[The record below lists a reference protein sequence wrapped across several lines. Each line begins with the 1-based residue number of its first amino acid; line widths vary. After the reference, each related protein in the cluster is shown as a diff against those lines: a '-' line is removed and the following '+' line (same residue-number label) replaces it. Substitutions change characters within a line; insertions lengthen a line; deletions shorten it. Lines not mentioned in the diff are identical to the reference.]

1 MKLFRCRLSMCEGD
15 GMEEWK
21 EVRLGDYCDFQ
32 NGYAFK
38 SSEFK
43 TNGEYKI
50 VKIKELKDGL
60 VKFFDDSASVNI
72 QDIKEFEKYKINRN
86 DVLFALTGDPVSK
99 PNPLSWVG
107 RVSIYRSDENALL
120 NQRTCKIKKSDEI
133 DNQFLY
139 YYFRQWENFYALA
152 SKATGS
158 ASQANISTNTIAD
171 TIIKLPPLPTQ
182 QKIAAILS
190 SLDDKIEL
198 NNKINTNLEQQAG
211 ALFKNW
217 FVDFEPFGTE
227 EKIESP
233 IGTMIP
239 RSLRMVQV
247 ADIPHLLETGK
258 RPKGGAV
265 AEGVPSIGAENVKQL
280 GVFDFSSNKFIPRE
294 YADALGKGKING
306 YELLLY
312 KDGGKPGTFIPHFSM
327 FGEGFPYDECYI
339 NEHVF
344 KLDFYDK
351 GLNEF
356 AYFYFNTEYVKNWL
370 ANNGGKAAIPG
381 INQNDVNAIWIYD
394 LENPNVK
401 EFAKFVEP
409 LFKQIF
415 SNCKQNRELSTIRD
429 TLLPKLMNG
438 EIGTNSNIISKE

>member
-1 MKLFRCRLSMCEGD
+1 MRRD
-15 GMEEWK
+15 GVEEWK
-21 EVRLGDYCDFQ
+21 ECKLGDYCDFQ

-60 VKFFDDSASVNI
+60 VKFFDDSASVDI
-72 QDIKEFEKYKINRN
+72 HDIKEFEKYKIYRN

-198 NNKINTNLEQQAG
+198 NNKINTNLEQQAQ

-217 FVDFEPFGTE
+217 FVDFEPFGGKMPEGWKVGKLSDIAEITMGQ
-227 EKIESP
+227 SP
-233 IGTMIP
+233 DGKSYNEDGIGTVFYQDRAEFGTRFPTRRLFTTEPKRIAKKFDTLMSVRAPVGDTNIANEGCCIG
-239 RSLRMVQV
+239 RGLAAIHSKDKHQSFVHYTVLSLRSQLDVFNGEGTVFGCINRDALNNMEVV
-247 ADIPHLLETGK
+247 IPAKDDLDKFKKIVASMDADIFNRSE
-258 RPKGGAV
+258 
-265 AEGVPSIGAENVKQL
+265 ENDRL
-280 GVFDFSSNKFIPRE
+280 
-294 YADALGKGKING
+294 
-306 YELLLY
+306 
-312 KDGGKPGTFIPHFSM
+312 
-327 FGEGFPYDECYI
+327 
-339 NEHVF
+339 
-344 KLDFYDK
+344 
-351 GLNEF
+351 
-356 AYFYFNTEYVKNWL
+356 KN
-370 ANNGGKAAIPG
+370 
-381 INQNDVNAIWIYD
+381 
-394 LENPNVK
+394 
-401 EFAKFVEP
+401 
-409 LFKQIF
+409 
-415 SNCKQNRELSTIRD
+415 IRD
-429 TLLPKLMNG
+429 GLLPKLMNG
-438 EIGTNSNIISKE
+438 ELEV

>member
-1 MKLFRCRLSMCEGD
+1 MK
-15 GMEEWK
+15 MEEWK
-21 EVRLGDYCDFQ
+21 EYKLTEIMDLIGGGTPKTSNPDYWDGDIPWISVKDF
-32 NGYAFK
+32 
-38 SSEFK
+38 
-43 TNGEYKI
+43 NGERRYVGDTEKKI
-50 VKIKELKDGL
+50 TKLGLENSSTKILSKGDIIISARGTVGELAIIPSDMAFNQSCYGLRAKDF
-60 VKFFDDSASVNI
+60 VDSCFLYYLLKQSVNI
-72 QDIKEFEKYKINRN
+72 LKHNTHGSVFDTITRETFE
-86 DVLFALTGDPVSK
+86 
-99 PNPLSWVG
+99 
-107 RVSIYRSDENALL
+107 
-120 NQRTCKIKKSDEI
+120 
-133 DNQFLY
+133 
-139 YYFRQWENFYALA
+139 
-152 SKATGS
+152 
-158 ASQANISTNTIAD
+158 NISV
-171 TIIKLPPLPTQ
+171 KLPPLLTQ
-182 QKIAAILS
+182 QKIADILS

-217 FVDFEPFGTE
+217 FVDFEPFGAE

-239 RSLRMVQV
+239 SSLRMVQV

-280 GVFDFSSNKFIPRE
+280 GVFDFSSNKFIPQE
-294 YADALGKGKING
+294 YADSLGKGKING

-327 FGEGFPYDECYI
+327 FGEGFPYAECYI

-394 LENPNVK
+394 LENPKVK

-415 SNCKQNRELSTIRD
+415 SNCKQNRELSTTRD

-438 EIGTNSNIISKE
+438 EILI

>member
-1 MKLFRCRLSMCEGD
+1 
-15 GMEEWK
+15 MEERK

-43 TNGEYKI
+43 TNGKYKI

-60 VKFFDDSASVNI
+60 VKFFDDSASVDI
-72 QDIKEFEKYKINRN
+72 QDIKEFEKYKIYRN

-120 NQRTCKIKKSDEI
+120 NQRTCKIKKSEKF

-139 YYFRQWENFYALA
+139 YYFRQWDNFYALA

-190 SLDDKIEL
+190 FLDDKIEL
-198 NNKINTNLEQQAG
+198 NNKINTNLEQQAQ

-217 FVDFEPFGTE
+217 FVDFEPFGGKMPE
-227 EKIESP
+227 GWKVGKLGEFVEIKRGESP
-233 IGTMIP
+233 RPIQKYLSGTGYRWLKISDVTSLSAPFVLNIAEHIKEDGLSKTVFLKSGSLVLSNSATPGIP
-239 RSLRMVQV
+239 KILDLDTCIHDGWLYFPKSQLSNEYLYLLFKEIRPQLVNLGNGSIFTNLKT
-247 ADIPHLLETGK
+247 DILKNFEISMPDEETLSKSQSIIKPMFEKMLETE
-258 RPKGGAV
+258 R
-265 AEGVPSIGAENVKQL
+265 ETKQL
-280 GVFDFSSNKFIPRE
+280 E
-294 YADALGKGKING
+294 
-306 YELLLY
+306 
-312 KDGGKPGTFIPHFSM
+312 
-327 FGEGFPYDECYI
+327 
-339 NEHVF
+339 
-344 KLDFYDK
+344 
-351 GLNEF
+351 
-356 AYFYFNTEYVKNWL
+356 
-370 ANNGGKAAIPG
+370 
-381 INQNDVNAIWIYD
+381 
-394 LENPNVK
+394 
-401 EFAKFVEP
+401 
-409 LFKQIF
+409 
-415 SNCKQNRELSTIRD
+415 TIRD

-438 EIGTNSNIISKE
+438 EIVI

>member
-1 MKLFRCRLSMCEGD
+1 
-15 GMEEWK
+15 MEEWK
-21 EVRLGDYCDFQ
+21 ECKLGDYCDFQ

-60 VKFFDDSASVNI
+60 VKFFDDSASVDI
-72 QDIKEFEKYKINRN
+72 HDIKEFEKYKIYRN

-139 YYFRQWENFYALA
+139 YYFRQWENFYVLA

-198 NNKINTNLEQQAG
+198 NNKINTNLERQAQD
-211 ALFKNW
+211 LFKNW
-217 FVDFEPFGTE
+217 FVDKYEKEGTIGDYCAVKSGFAFKSAWWQDE
-227 EKIESP
+227 GTKVIRIGDIEQGCLNLETCAHVATDKIEVAKDFIVQGGDLVIAMTGAT
-233 IGTMIP
+233 IGKFSMIP
-239 RSLRMVQV
+239 KTQEPILVNQRVGKFFLGNNPIEKVPFIYCTLKQEEVITEFINRGQGSAQPNISTGDILSIPCWIPNKNEIDNFNKTIQPMFETIISNQEENRKLSVLR
-247 ADIPHLLETGK
+247 D
-258 RPKGGAV
+258 
-265 AEGVPSIGAENVKQL
+265 S
-280 GVFDFSSNKFIPRE
+280 
-294 YADALGKGKING
+294 
-306 YELLLY
+306 
-312 KDGGKPGTFIPHFSM
+312 
-327 FGEGFPYDECYI
+327 
-339 NEHVF
+339 
-344 KLDFYDK
+344 
-351 GLNEF
+351 
-356 AYFYFNTEYVKNWL
+356 
-370 ANNGGKAAIPG
+370 
-381 INQNDVNAIWIYD
+381 
-394 LENPNVK
+394 
-401 EFAKFVEP
+401 
-409 LFKQIF
+409 
-415 SNCKQNRELSTIRD
+415 
-429 TLLPKLMNG
+429 LLPKLMNG
-438 EIGTNSNIISKE
+438 EIEV

>member
-1 MKLFRCRLSMCEGD
+1 MK
-15 GMEEWK
+15 MEEWK
-21 EVRLGDYCDFQ
+21 ECRLGDYCDFQ

-60 VKFFDDSASVNI
+60 VKFFDDSASVDI
-72 QDIKEFEKYKINRN
+72 HDIKEFEKYKIYRN

-211 ALFKNW
+211 VLFKNW
-217 FVDFEPFGTE
+217 FVDFEPFGGKMPE
-227 EKIESP
+227 GWKVGKLSD
-233 IGTMIP
+233 
-239 RSLRMVQV
+239 V
-247 ADIPHLLETGK
+247 AEITSGK
-258 RPKGGAV
+258 RPPMKQSNYSKDVSIPLVGAASV
-265 AEGVPSIGAENVKQL
+265 MGYTNQVLYNEPILITGRVGTHGVIQRFSTECWPSDNTLVIKSKYYEYVYQIMSNIDYDNMNRGSTQPLITQSDL
-280 GVFDFSSNKFIPRE
+280 GKVECIIPDEKNLNKFEQLMAI
-294 YADALGKGKING
+294 L
-306 YELLLY
+306 
-312 KDGGKPGTFIPHFSM
+312 FSKV
-327 FGEGFPYDECYI
+327 
-339 NEHVF
+339 H
-344 KLDFYDK
+344 
-351 GLNEF
+351 
-356 AYFYFNTEYVKNWL
+356 KNQQENHKL
-370 ANNGGKAAIPG
+370 AN
-381 INQNDVNAIWIYD
+381 
-394 LENPNVK
+394 
-401 EFAKFVEP
+401 
-409 LFKQIF
+409 
-415 SNCKQNRELSTIRD
+415 IRD

-438 EIGTNSNIISKE
+438 EIEV

>member
-1 MKLFRCRLSMCEGD
+1 
-15 GMEEWK
+15 MEEWK
-21 EVRLGDYCDFQ
+21 ECRLGDYCDFQ

-60 VKFFDDSASVNI
+60 VKFFDDSASVDI
-72 QDIKEFEKYKINRN
+72 HDIKEFEKYKIYRN

-182 QKIAAILS
+182 QKIAWILS

-217 FVDFEPFGTE
+217 FVDFEPFGGKMPE
-227 EKIESP
+227 EWKVGKLSD
-233 IGTMIP
+233 
-239 RSLRMVQV
+239 V
-247 ADIPHLLETGK
+247 AEITSGK
-258 RPKGGAV
+258 RPPMKQSNYSKDVSIPLVGAASV
-265 AEGVPSIGAENVKQL
+265 MGYTNQVLYNEPILITGRVGTHGVIQRFSTECWPSDNTLVIKSKYYEYVYQIMSNIDYDNMNRGSTQPLITQSDL
-280 GVFDFSSNKFIPRE
+280 GKVECIIPDEKNLNKFEQLMAI
-294 YADALGKGKING
+294 L
-306 YELLLY
+306 
-312 KDGGKPGTFIPHFSM
+312 FSKV
-327 FGEGFPYDECYI
+327 
-339 NEHVF
+339 H
-344 KLDFYDK
+344 
-351 GLNEF
+351 
-356 AYFYFNTEYVKNWL
+356 KNQQENHKL
-370 ANNGGKAAIPG
+370 AN
-381 INQNDVNAIWIYD
+381 
-394 LENPNVK
+394 
-401 EFAKFVEP
+401 
-409 LFKQIF
+409 
-415 SNCKQNRELSTIRD
+415 IRD

-438 EIGTNSNIISKE
+438 EIEV

>member
-1 MKLFRCRLSMCEGD
+1 MK
-15 GMEEWK
+15 MEEWK

-60 VKFFDDSASVNI
+60 VKFFDDSASVDV
-72 QDIKEFEKYKINRN
+72 QDIKEFEKYKIYRN

-120 NQRTCKIKKSDEI
+120 NQRTCKIKKSEKF

-139 YYFRQWENFYALA
+139 YYFRQWDNFYALA

-198 NNKINTNLEQQAG
+198 NNKINDNL
-211 ALFKNW
+211 
-217 FVDFEPFGTE
+217 
-227 EKIESP
+227 
-233 IGTMIP
+233 
-239 RSLRMVQV
+239 
-247 ADIPHLLETGK
+247 
-258 RPKGGAV
+258 
-265 AEGVPSIGAENVKQL
+265 
-280 GVFDFSSNKFIPRE
+280 
-294 YADALGKGKING
+294 
-306 YELLLY
+306 
-312 KDGGKPGTFIPHFSM
+312 
-327 FGEGFPYDECYI
+327 
-339 NEHVF
+339 
-344 KLDFYDK
+344 
-351 GLNEF
+351 
-356 AYFYFNTEYVKNWL
+356 
-370 ANNGGKAAIPG
+370 AA
-381 INQNDVNAIWIYD
+381 
-394 LENPNVK
+394 
-401 EFAKFVEP
+401 
-409 LFKQIF
+409 
-415 SNCKQNRELSTIRD
+415 
-429 TLLPKLMNG
+429 
-438 EIGTNSNIISKE
+438 

>member
-1 MKLFRCRLSMCEGD
+1 
-15 GMEEWK
+15 MEEWK
-21 EVRLGDYCDFQ
+21 ECRLGDYCDFQ

-60 VKFFDDSASVNI
+60 VKFFDDSASVDI
-72 QDIKEFEKYKINRN
+72 HDIKEFEKYKIYRN

-182 QKIAAILS
+182 QKIARILS

-217 FVDFEPFGTE
+217 FVDFEPFGGKMPDGWKE
-227 EKIESP
+227 
-233 IGTMIP
+233 
-239 RSLRMVQV
+239 
-247 ADIPHLLETGK
+247 ADIYSIANIIYGSPFASKLFNTEKNGKPIIRIRDLKDQHSDVYTPEERDDAYLIQPKDIVVGMDGEFRPYIWGSEPGWLNQRVCVFENK
-258 RPKGGAV
+258 RPKGKAFLFFSIKPLLDVVEKTQV
-265 AEGVPSIGAENVKQL
+265 ATTVIHIGKKD
-280 GVFDFSSNKFIPRE
+280 FDKFQITLPTE
-294 YADALGKGKING
+294 DILDKFD
-306 YELLLY
+306 ELT
-312 KDGGKPGTFIPHFSM
+312 DPI
-327 FGEGFPYDECYI
+327 
-339 NEHVF
+339 
-344 KLDFYDK
+344 LDQI
-351 GLNEF
+351 
-356 AYFYFNTEYVKNWL
+356 V
-370 ANNGGKAAIPG
+370 ANR
-381 INQNDVNAIWIYD
+381 
-394 LENPNVK
+394 LENRRL
-401 EFAKFVEP
+401 A
-409 LFKQIF
+409 
-415 SNCKQNRELSTIRD
+415 ELRD

-438 EIGTNSNIISKE
+438 KIEVNEVRI

>member
-1 MKLFRCRLSMCEGD
+1 
-15 GMEEWK
+15 MEEWK

-60 VKFFDDSASVNI
+60 VKFFNDSASVDI
-72 QDIKEFEKYKINRN
+72 QDIKEFEKYKIYRN

-120 NQRTCKIKKSDEI
+120 NQRTCKIKKSERI
-133 DNQFLY
+133 DNKFLY

-198 NNKINTNLEQQAG
+198 NNKINTNLEQQTQ

-217 FVDFEPFGTE
+217 FVDFEPFGGKMPEGWKECKAEEYFEITIGKTPPRKEQEWFSE
-227 EKIESP
+227 EKTNQ
-233 IGTMIP
+233 TMKWVSI
-239 RSLRMVQV
+239 SDMGSCGLFIS
-247 ADIPHLLETGK
+247 DSSEYLTTE
-258 RPKGGAV
+258 AV
-265 AEGVPSIGAENVKQL
+265 AKFNVKVVPANTIIL
-280 GVFDFSSNKFIPRE
+280 SFKLTVGRIAITDDEMCTNEAIAHFGTKNKV
-294 YADALGKGKING
+294 
-306 YELLLY
+306 
-312 KDGGKPGTFIPHFSM
+312 
-327 FGEGFPYDECYI
+327 I
-339 NEHVF
+339 NEYLYLYLKNFNYQTMGSTSSIATAVNSKIIKAMPF
-344 KLDFYDK
+344 ILPDEKTINDFH
-351 GLNEF
+351 
-356 AYFYFNTEYVKNWL
+356 L
-370 ANNGGKAAIPG
+370 ATNSLFEKIRE
-381 INQNDVNAIWIYD
+381 NQH
-394 LENPNVK
+394 EN
-401 EFAKFVEP
+401 
-409 LFKQIF
+409 
-415 SNCKQNRELSTIRD
+415 STLSTIRD

-438 EIGTNSNIISKE
+438 EIEVKK

>member
-1 MKLFRCRLSMCEGD
+1 MGV
-15 GMEEWK
+15 EEWK
-21 EVRLGDYCDFQ
+21 ECRLGDYCDFQ

-60 VKFFDDSASVNI
+60 VKFFDDSASVDI
-72 QDIKEFEKYKINRN
+72 HDIKEFEKYKIYRN

-198 NNKINTNLEQQAG
+198 NNKINTNLEQQAQ

-217 FVDFEPFGTE
+217 FVDFEPFGGKMPEGWKVGKLSDIAEITMGQSPDGKSYNEDGIGTVFYQGRAEFGTRFPTRRLFTTE
-227 EKIESP
+227 PKRIAKKFDTLMSVRAPVGDTNIANEDCCIGRGLAAIHSKDNHQSFVHYTVLSLRSQLDVFNGEGTVFGCINRDALNNMEVVIPAKDDLDKFEKIVA
-233 IGTMIP
+233 
-239 RSLRMVQV
+239 SLD
-247 ADIPHLLETGK
+247 ADIFNRSE
-258 RPKGGAV
+258 
-265 AEGVPSIGAENVKQL
+265 ENDRL
-280 GVFDFSSNKFIPRE
+280 
-294 YADALGKGKING
+294 KI
-306 YELLLY
+306 
-312 KDGGKPGTFIPHFSM
+312 
-327 FGEGFPYDECYI
+327 
-339 NEHVF
+339 
-344 KLDFYDK
+344 
-351 GLNEF
+351 
-356 AYFYFNTEYVKNWL
+356 
-370 ANNGGKAAIPG
+370 
-381 INQNDVNAIWIYD
+381 
-394 LENPNVK
+394 
-401 EFAKFVEP
+401 
-409 LFKQIF
+409 
-415 SNCKQNRELSTIRD
+415 IRD

-438 EIGTNSNIISKE
+438 EIEV